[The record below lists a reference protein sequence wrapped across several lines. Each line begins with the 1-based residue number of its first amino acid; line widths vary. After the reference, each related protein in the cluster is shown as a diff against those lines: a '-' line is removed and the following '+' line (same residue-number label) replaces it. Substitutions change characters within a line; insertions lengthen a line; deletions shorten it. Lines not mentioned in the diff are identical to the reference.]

1 MARIRSLIPKVTRN
15 EAIEQFS
22 PGGIL
27 SQFREVAFGP
37 LRSLAEFYIPFRL
50 YRVRIVNRGREEQ
63 RVFGLD
69 AVTGSLDLYQFQ
81 ELPGRESIVY
91 LETRNCPE
99 ALLEE
104 AQAQALLT
112 TKVLGWILGAGSA
125 GTVCGDRWS
134 AAAGGRGQGT
144 RFAEDVADGGA
155 GRKQVGIR
163 AVILPA
169 IRQGRAVSCWPISGL
184 LSGSCLSTFVTPI
197 CV

>member
-81 ELPGRESIVY
+81 ELPGGKVSFISRPEIVP
-91 LETRNCPE
+91 RRCW
-99 ALLEE
+99 
-104 AQAQALLT
+104 
-112 TKVLGWILGAGSA
+112 KK
-125 GTVCGDRWS
+125 R
-134 AAAGGRGQGT
+134 R
-144 RFAEDVADGGA
+144 
-155 GRKQVGIR
+155 RKH
-163 AVILPA
+163 
-169 IRQGRAVSCWPISGL
+169 C
-184 LSGSCLSTFVTPI
+184 
-197 CV
+197 